1 MRDKRIWIVIAC
13 ILVIGSGLTKYT
25 HSFVSRSGGSAGGE
39 AAVSMA
45 AAGEYPAALADSSP
59 AASALEQ
66 EAAAQAGGG
75 QGPGLQSRMAPGPGE
90 ASDQA
95 AARGAGTPA
104 FVQGSGAPR
113 QRGPAAA
120 GGGGVPEAA
129 AFGAAPATAS
139 PKPAGGDS
147 ASETPDGA
155 GTEGTAADIAADA
168 ASAPEE
174 TTAADEPIS
183 PLVGARPAE
192 RSSGSGT
199 DYRQR
204 LEDLDA
210 QIERIQKEEQESNV
224 YSIIT
229 SAESELKMW
238 ESELNTIYTA
248 LLAALSQED
257 AAGLAQEQQE
267 WMQNREAKAAESS
280 GKGGSMESLGY
291 AAALVS
297 ITRDRAY
304 ELVERYED
312 TVSAS

>member
-1 MRDKRIWIVIAC
+1 MIAC

-95 AARGAGTPA
+95 AAGEAGTLA
-104 FVQGSGAPR
+104 SVQESAAPG
-113 QRGPAAA
+113 QETAAA
-120 GGGGVPEAA
+120 ADGEAVPEAA

-139 PKPAGGDS
+139 PKTAGGDS
-147 ASETPDGA
+147 ASESPDDA

>member
-95 AARGAGTPA
+95 AAGEAGTLA
-104 FVQGSGAPR
+104 SVQESAAPG
-113 QRGPAAA
+113 QETAAA
-120 GGGGVPEAA
+120 ADGEAVPEAA

-139 PKPAGGDS
+139 PKTAGGDS
-147 ASETPDGA
+147 ASESPDDA

-168 ASAPEE
+168 ASALEE

>member
-95 AARGAGTPA
+95 AGGEAGAVA
-104 FVQGSGAPR
+104 SVQESAAPG
-113 QRGPAAA
+113 QETAAA
-120 GGGGVPEAA
+120 ADGEAVPEAA

-139 PKPAGGDS
+139 PKTAGGDS
-147 ASETPDGA
+147 ASESPDDA

>member
-13 ILVIGSGLTKYT
+13 IVVIGSGLTKYT

-95 AARGAGTPA
+95 AAGEAGTLA
-104 FVQGSGAPR
+104 SVQESAAPG
-113 QRGPAAA
+113 QETAAA
-120 GGGGVPEAA
+120 ADGEAVPEAA

-139 PKPAGGDS
+139 PKTAGGDS
-147 ASETPDGA
+147 ASESPDDA

-238 ESELNTIYTA
+238 ESELNPIYTA

>member
-95 AARGAGTPA
+95 AAGEAGTLA
-104 FVQGSGAPR
+104 SVQESAAPG
-113 QRGPAAA
+113 QETAAA
-120 GGGGVPEAA
+120 ADGEAVPEAA

-139 PKPAGGDS
+139 PKTAGGDS
-147 ASETPDGA
+147 ASESPDDA
-155 GTEGTAADIAADA
+155 GTEGTAVDIAADA

>member
-39 AAVSMA
+39 AAVPMA

-95 AARGAGTPA
+95 AAVEAGTLA
-104 FVQGSGAPR
+104 SVQESAAPG
-113 QRGPAAA
+113 QETAAA
-120 GGGGVPEAA
+120 ADGEAVPEAA

-139 PKPAGGDS
+139 PKTAGGDS
-147 ASETPDGA
+147 ASESPDDA

>member
-1 MRDKRIWIVIAC
+1 
-13 ILVIGSGLTKYT
+13 
-25 HSFVSRSGGSAGGE
+25 
-39 AAVSMA
+39 MA

-95 AARGAGTPA
+95 AAGEAGTLA
-104 FVQGSGAPR
+104 SVQESAAPG
-113 QRGPAAA
+113 QETAAA
-120 GGGGVPEAA
+120 ADGEAVPEAA

-139 PKPAGGDS
+139 PKTAGGDS
-147 ASETPDGA
+147 ASESPDDA

-267 WMQNREAKAAESS
+267 WMQNREAKAAES
-280 GKGGSMESLGY
+280 
-291 AAALVS
+291 
-297 ITRDRAY
+297 
-304 ELVERYED
+304 
-312 TVSAS
+312 

>member
-1 MRDKRIWIVIAC
+1 MIAC

-39 AAVSMA
+39 AAVPMA

-95 AARGAGTPA
+95 AAGEAGTLA
-104 FVQGSGAPR
+104 SVQESAAPG
-113 QRGPAAA
+113 QETAAA
-120 GGGGVPEAA
+120 ADGEAVPEAA

-139 PKPAGGDS
+139 PKTAGGDS
-147 ASETPDGA
+147 ASESPDDA
-155 GTEGTAADIAADA
+155 GTEGNAADIAADA

>member
-1 MRDKRIWIVIAC
+1 MIAC

-75 QGPGLQSRMAPGPGE
+75 QGTGLQSRMAPGPGE

-95 AARGAGTPA
+95 AAGEAGTLA
-104 FVQGSGAPR
+104 SVQESAAPG
-113 QRGPAAA
+113 QETAAA
-120 GGGGVPEAA
+120 ADGEAVPEAA

-139 PKPAGGDS
+139 PKTAGGDS
-147 ASETPDGA
+147 ASESPDDA
-155 GTEGTAADIAADA
+155 GTEGTAADRAADA

>member
-1 MRDKRIWIVIAC
+1 MIAC

-39 AAVSMA
+39 AAVPMA

-95 AARGAGTPA
+95 AAGEAGTLA
-104 FVQGSGAPR
+104 SVQESAAPG
-113 QRGPAAA
+113 QETAAA
-120 GGGGVPEAA
+120 ADGEAVPEAA

-139 PKPAGGDS
+139 PETAGGDS
-147 ASETPDGA
+147 ASESPDDA
-155 GTEGTAADIAADA
+155 GTEGTAADIAVDA

>member
-1 MRDKRIWIVIAC
+1 MIAC

-95 AARGAGTPA
+95 AAGEAGTLA
-104 FVQGSGAPR
+104 SVQESAAPG
-113 QRGPAAA
+113 QETAAA
-120 GGGGVPEAA
+120 ADGEAVPEAA

-139 PKPAGGDS
+139 PKTAGGDS
-147 ASETPDGA
+147 ASESPDDA

-210 QIERIQKEEQESNV
+210 QIERILKEEQESNV

>member
-1 MRDKRIWIVIAC
+1 MIAC

-95 AARGAGTPA
+95 AAGEAGTLA
-104 FVQGSGAPR
+104 SVQESAAPG
-113 QRGPAAA
+113 QETAAA
-120 GGGGVPEAA
+120 ADGEAVPEAA

-139 PKPAGGDS
+139 PKTAGGDS
-147 ASETPDGA
+147 ASESPDDA

-248 LLAALSQED
+248 LLAALSQKD

>member
-1 MRDKRIWIVIAC
+1 MIAC

-95 AARGAGTPA
+95 AAGEAGTLA
-104 FVQGSGAPR
+104 SVQESAAPG
-113 QRGPAAA
+113 QETAAA
-120 GGGGVPEAA
+120 ADGEAVPEAA

-139 PKPAGGDS
+139 PKTAGGDS
-147 ASETPDGA
+147 ASESPDDA

-291 AAALVS
+291 AVALVS

>member
-1 MRDKRIWIVIAC
+1 MIAC

-95 AARGAGTPA
+95 AAGEAGTLA
-104 FVQGSGAPR
+104 SVQESAAPG
-113 QRGPAAA
+113 QETAAA
-120 GGGGVPEAA
+120 ADGEAVPEAA

-139 PKPAGGDS
+139 PKTAGGDS
-147 ASETPDGA
+147 ASESPDDA

-168 ASAPEE
+168 ASSPEE

>member
-25 HSFVSRSGGSAGGE
+25 HSFVSRSGESAGGE
-39 AAVSMA
+39 AAVPMA
-45 AAGEYPAALADSSP
+45 AAGEYPEALADSSP

-95 AARGAGTPA
+95 AAGEAGTLA
-104 FVQGSGAPR
+104 SVQESAAPG
-113 QRGPAAA
+113 QETAAA
-120 GGGGVPEAA
+120 ADGEAVPEAA

-139 PKPAGGDS
+139 PETAGGDS
-147 ASETPDGA
+147 ASESPDDA

-257 AAGLAQEQQE
+257 AAGLAQEHQE
-267 WMQNREAKAAESS
+267 WMQDREAKAGESS

>member
-39 AAVSMA
+39 AAVPMA

-95 AARGAGTPA
+95 AAGEAGTLA
-104 FVQGSGAPR
+104 SVQESAAPG
-113 QRGPAAA
+113 QETAAA
-120 GGGGVPEAA
+120 ADEEAVPEAA

-139 PKPAGGDS
+139 PKTAGGDS
-147 ASETPDGA
+147 ASESPDDA

-192 RSSGSGT
+192 RSSGSGP

>member
-1 MRDKRIWIVIAC
+1 MIAC

-39 AAVSMA
+39 AAVPMA

-95 AARGAGTPA
+95 AAGEAGTLA
-104 FVQGSGAPR
+104 SVQESAAPG
-113 QRGPAAA
+113 QETAAA
-120 GGGGVPEAA
+120 ADGEAVPEAA

-139 PKPAGGDS
+139 PETAGGDS
-147 ASETPDGA
+147 ASESPDDA

>member
-39 AAVSMA
+39 AAVPMA

-95 AARGAGTPA
+95 AAGEAGTLA
-104 FVQGSGAPR
+104 SVQESAAPG
-113 QRGPAAA
+113 QETAAA
-120 GGGGVPEAA
+120 ADGEAVPEAA

-139 PKPAGGDS
+139 PKTAGGDS
-147 ASETPDGA
+147 ASESPDDA

>member
-95 AARGAGTPA
+95 AAGEAGTLA
-104 FVQGSGAPR
+104 SVQESAAPG
-113 QRGPAAA
+113 QETAAA
-120 GGGGVPEAA
+120 ADGEAVPEAA

-139 PKPAGGDS
+139 PKTAGGDS
-147 ASETPDGA
+147 ASESPDDA

-267 WMQNREAKAAESS
+267 WMQIREAKAAESS

>member
-95 AARGAGTPA
+95 AAGEAGTLA
-104 FVQGSGAPR
+104 SVQESAAPG
-113 QRGPAAA
+113 QETAAA
-120 GGGGVPEAA
+120 ADGEAVPEAA

-139 PKPAGGDS
+139 PKTAGGDS
-147 ASETPDGA
+147 ASESPDDA
-155 GTEGTAADIAADA
+155 GPEGTAADIAADA

>member
-95 AARGAGTPA
+95 AAGEAGTLA
-104 FVQGSGAPR
+104 SVQESAAPG
-113 QRGPAAA
+113 QETAAA
-120 GGGGVPEAA
+120 ADGEAVPEAA

-139 PKPAGGDS
+139 PETAGGDS
-147 ASETPDGA
+147 ASESPDDA
-155 GTEGTAADIAADA
+155 GTEGTAADIAVDA

>member
-1 MRDKRIWIVIAC
+1 MIAC

-95 AARGAGTPA
+95 AAGEAGTLA
-104 FVQGSGAPR
+104 SVQESAAPG
-113 QRGPAAA
+113 QDTAAA
-120 GGGGVPEAA
+120 ADGEAVPEAA

-139 PKPAGGDS
+139 PKTAGGDS
-147 ASETPDGA
+147 ASESPDDA

>member
-95 AARGAGTPA
+95 AAGEAGTLA
-104 FVQGSGAPR
+104 SVQESAAPG
-113 QRGPAAA
+113 QETAAA
-120 GGGGVPEAA
+120 ADGEAVPEAA

-139 PKPAGGDS
+139 PKTAGGDS
-147 ASETPDGA
+147 ASESPDDA

-248 LLAALSQED
+248 LLAALSQKD

>member
-39 AAVSMA
+39 AAVPMA

-95 AARGAGTPA
+95 AAGEAGTMA
-104 FVQGSGAPR
+104 SVQET
-113 QRGPAAA
+113 AAA
-120 GGGGVPEAA
+120 ADGEAVPEAA

-139 PKPAGGDS
+139 PKTAGGDS
-147 ASETPDGA
+147 ASESPDDA
-155 GTEGTAADIAADA
+155 GTEGTAADIAVDA

>member
-39 AAVSMA
+39 AAVPMA

-95 AARGAGTPA
+95 AAGEAGTLA
-104 FVQGSGAPR
+104 SVQET
-113 QRGPAAA
+113 AAA
-120 GGGGVPEAA
+120 ADGEAVPEAA

-139 PKPAGGDS
+139 PKTAGGDS
-147 ASETPDGA
+147 ASESPDDA
-155 GTEGTAADIAADA
+155 GTEGTAADIAVDA

>member
-95 AARGAGTPA
+95 AAGEAGTLA
-104 FVQGSGAPR
+104 SVQVSAAPG
-113 QRGPAAA
+113 QETAAA
-120 GGGGVPEAA
+120 ADGEAVPEAA

-139 PKPAGGDS
+139 PKTAGGDS
-147 ASETPDGA
+147 ASESPDDA

>member
-39 AAVSMA
+39 AAVPMA

-95 AARGAGTPA
+95 AAGEAGTLA
-104 FVQGSGAPR
+104 SVQESAAPG
-113 QRGPAAA
+113 QETAAA
-120 GGGGVPEAA
+120 ADGEAVPEAA

-139 PKPAGGDS
+139 PKTAGGDS
-147 ASETPDGA
+147 ASESPDDA

-238 ESELNTIYTA
+238 ESELSAIYSA
-248 LLAALSQED
+248 LLGILSQED
-257 AAGLAQEQQE
+257 ARQLAQEQQE
-267 WMQNREAKAAESS
+267 WSQSREARAAEQSGQSS
-280 GKGGSMESLGY
+280 VDGLGY

-297 ITRDRAY
+297 LTRERAY
-304 ELVERYED
+304 ELAARYEG
-312 TVSAS
+312 TA

>member
-1 MRDKRIWIVIAC
+1 MIAC

-39 AAVSMA
+39 AAVPMA

-75 QGPGLQSRMAPGPGE
+75 QGTGLQSRMAPGPGE

-95 AARGAGTPA
+95 AAGEAGTLA
-104 FVQGSGAPR
+104 SVQESAAPG
-113 QRGPAAA
+113 QETAAA
-120 GGGGVPEAA
+120 ADGEAVPEAA

-139 PKPAGGDS
+139 PKTAGGDS
-147 ASETPDGA
+147 ASESPDDA

>member
-1 MRDKRIWIVIAC
+1 MIAC

-39 AAVSMA
+39 AAVPMA

-59 AASALEQ
+59 AASALKQ

-95 AARGAGTPA
+95 AAGEAGTLA
-104 FVQGSGAPR
+104 SVQESAAPG
-113 QRGPAAA
+113 QETAAA
-120 GGGGVPEAA
+120 ADGEAVPEAA

-139 PKPAGGDS
+139 PKTAGGDS
-147 ASETPDGA
+147 ASESPDDA

>member
-95 AARGAGTPA
+95 AAGEAGTLA
-104 FVQGSGAPR
+104 SVQESAAPR
-113 QRGPAAA
+113 QETAAA
-120 GGGGVPEAA
+120 GDGEAVPEDA

-139 PKPAGGDS
+139 PKTAGGDS
-147 ASETPDGA
+147 ASESPDDA
-155 GTEGTAADIAADA
+155 GTEGTAADIAVDA

>member
-1 MRDKRIWIVIAC
+1 MRDKRLWIAIAY
-13 ILVIGSGLTKYT
+13 IFVIGSGLTKYT

-95 AARGAGTPA
+95 AAGEAGTLA
-104 FVQGSGAPR
+104 SVQESAAPG
-113 QRGPAAA
+113 QETAAA
-120 GGGGVPEAA
+120 ADGEAVPEAA

-139 PKPAGGDS
+139 PKTAGGDS
-147 ASETPDGA
+147 ASESPDDA

>member
-95 AARGAGTPA
+95 AAGEAGTLA
-104 FVQGSGAPR
+104 SVQESAAPG
-113 QRGPAAA
+113 QETAAA
-120 GGGGVPEAA
+120 ADGEAVPEAA

-139 PKPAGGDS
+139 PKTAGGDS
-147 ASETPDGA
+147 ASESPD
-155 GTEGTAADIAADA
+155 DA

>member
-1 MRDKRIWIVIAC
+1 MIAC

-39 AAVSMA
+39 AAVPMA

-95 AARGAGTPA
+95 AAGEAGTLA
-104 FVQGSGAPR
+104 SVQESAAPG
-113 QRGPAAA
+113 QETAAA
-120 GGGGVPEAA
+120 ADGEAVPEAA

-139 PKPAGGDS
+139 PETAGGDS
-147 ASETPDGA
+147 ASESPDDA

-267 WMQNREAKAAESS
+267 WMQNREAN
-280 GKGGSMESLGY
+280 
-291 AAALVS
+291 
-297 ITRDRAY
+297 
-304 ELVERYED
+304 
-312 TVSAS
+312 

>member
-1 MRDKRIWIVIAC
+1 MIAC

-95 AARGAGTPA
+95 AAGEAGTLA
-104 FVQGSGAPR
+104 SVQESAAPG
-113 QRGPAAA
+113 QETAAA
-120 GGGGVPEAA
+120 ADGEAVPEAA

-139 PKPAGGDS
+139 PKTAGGDS
-147 ASETPDGA
+147 ASESPDDA
-155 GTEGTAADIAADA
+155 GTEGTAADIAVDA

>member
-95 AARGAGTPA
+95 AAGEAGTLA
-104 FVQGSGAPR
+104 SVQESAAPG
-113 QRGPAAA
+113 QETAAA
-120 GGGGVPEAA
+120 ADGEAVPEAA

-139 PKPAGGDS
+139 PKTAGGDS
-147 ASETPDGA
+147 ASESPDDA

-168 ASAPEE
+168 ASSPEE

>member
-95 AARGAGTPA
+95 AAGEAGTLA
-104 FVQGSGAPR
+104 SVQESAAPG
-113 QRGPAAA
+113 QETAAA
-120 GGGGVPEAA
+120 ADGEAVPEAA

-139 PKPAGGDS
+139 PKTAGGDS
-147 ASETPDGA
+147 ASESPDDA

-291 AAALVS
+291 AAALVI

>member
-1 MRDKRIWIVIAC
+1 MIAC

-95 AARGAGTPA
+95 AAGEAGTLA
-104 FVQGSGAPR
+104 SVQESAAPG
-113 QRGPAAA
+113 QETAAA
-120 GGGGVPEAA
+120 ADGEAVPEAA

-139 PKPAGGDS
+139 PKTAGGDS
-147 ASETPDGA
+147 ASESPDDA

-168 ASAPEE
+168 ASALEE

>member
-1 MRDKRIWIVIAC
+1 MIAC

-25 HSFVSRSGGSAGGE
+25 HSFVSRSGRSAGGE

-95 AARGAGTPA
+95 AAGEAGTLA
-104 FVQGSGAPR
+104 SVQESAAPG
-113 QRGPAAA
+113 QETAAA
-120 GGGGVPEAA
+120 ADGEAVPEAA

-139 PKPAGGDS
+139 PKTAGGDS
-147 ASETPDGA
+147 ASESPDDA

>member
-95 AARGAGTPA
+95 AAGEAGTLA
-104 FVQGSGAPR
+104 SVQESAAPG
-113 QRGPAAA
+113 QETAAA
-120 GGGGVPEAA
+120 ADGEAVPEAA

-139 PKPAGGDS
+139 PKAAGGDS
-147 ASETPDGA
+147 ASESPDDA